1 MLKRIMMMLGIAMSV
16 LLSVNQASFA
26 ATGSQPDIVLNGAKM
41 EAAAYVDGEKL
52 YLPLRAVSEALDYQ
66 VQWSEQD
73 RTIQLSKPGKNILL
87 DLLNLNHRIIAGDH
101 AYYLDLDYTIIADRT
116 YVGTDFFYENLG
128 LEVSWDRQDNI
139 VQLTSIKE
147 NEITIKTVKDVVEN
161 EIVKITSQ
169 YPQLE
174 GLADQAV
181 QDKINASF
189 ARLSAAAKNEI
200 LNDAAEMQKEIEMN
214 PDFPRSPHKWENYFD
229 YRVKYNQN
237 GLLSV
242 VFLDYRYT
250 GGAHGST
257 LQSSYTYDLKTG
269 VEYQLKDLFKS
280 DADYVSLINTAV
292 KQEIDERV
300 KEGILPE
307 YNLVPFESIREDHDF
322 YLYDNAVVVYF
333 QQYEHW
339 PYAAGIQ
346 EFPVKFDL
354 LGEILKPEIR

>member
-1 MLKRIMMMLGIAMSV
+1 MLL
-16 LLSVNQASFA
+16 LLSLNQVGFA
-26 ATGSQPDIVLNGAKM
+26 ATRSQPDIVLNGANM

-52 YLPLRAVSEALDYQ
+52 YLPLRAMSEALDYQ

-73 RTIQLSKPGKNILL
+73 RTIQVSKPEKNILL
-87 DLLNLNHRIIAGDH
+87 DLINLSHRVTAGDH
-101 AYYLDLDYTIIADRT
+101 AYYLSLDYTIIADRT
-116 YVGTDFFYENLG
+116 YVGTDFVYDNLG
-128 LEVSWDRQDNI
+128 LAVSWDRPDN
-139 VQLTSIKE
+139 VVRLTSIKE
-147 NEITIKTVKDVVEN
+147 NEITIKTVKDVAEN

-181 QDKINASF
+181 QDKLNASF
-189 ARLSAAAKNEI
+189 AGLSAAAKNEI
-200 LNDAAEMQKEIEMN
+200 LHEAAEMQKEIEMN
-214 PDFPRSPHKWENYFD
+214 PDFPGSPHKWENFFD

-237 GLLSV
+237 NLLSV

-257 LQSSYTYDLKTG
+257 VQSSHTYDLNTG
-269 VEYQLKDLFKS
+269 VEYQLKDLFTS
-280 DADYVSLINTAV
+280 DADYMSLINNAV
-292 KQEIDERV
+292 KQEIDARV

-307 YNLVPFESIREDHDF
+307 YTLAPFESIREDHDF

-346 EFPVKFDL
+346 EFPVEFDL

>member
-1 MLKRIMMMLGIAMSV
+1 MLRKTMMMLLGVAMLL
-16 LLSVNQASFA
+16 LLSVSCFA
-26 ATGSQPDIVLNGAKM
+26 ATGSQPDIVLNGAKL

-73 RTIQLSKPGKNILL
+73 RTIQISKPGKNILL
-87 DLLNLNHRIIAGDH
+87 DLLNFSHRINAGDH
-101 AYYLDLDYTIIADRT
+101 EYYLSLDYTIIADRT
-116 YVGTDFFYENLG
+116 YVSTDFVYDNLG
-128 LEVSWDRQDNI
+128 LAVSWDRPDNV

-147 NEITIKTVKDVVEN
+147 NDITIKTVKDVAEN
-161 EIVKITSQ
+161 GIVKITSQ

-189 ARLSAAAKNEI
+189 AGLSAAAKNEI
-200 LNDAAEMQKEIEMN
+200 LHDAAEMQKEIEMN
-214 PDFPRSPHKWENYFD
+214 PDFPGSPHKWENFFD

-237 GLLSV
+237 NLLSV

-257 LQSSYTYDLKTG
+257 LQSSYTYDLNTG
-269 VEYQLKDLFKS
+269 VAYQLKDLFES
-280 DADYVSLINTAV
+280 DADYMSLINTAV
-292 KQEIDERV
+292 KQEIDARV

-307 YNLVPFESIREDHDF
+307 HTLAPFESIREDHDF
-322 YLYDNAVVVYF
+322 YLSDNAVVIYF

-339 PYAAGIQ
+339 AYAAGIQ
-346 EFPVKFDL
+346 EFPVGFDL
-354 LGEILKPEIR
+354 LGEILQPEIR